1 MPSSYIKPEVV
12 LAATHGLL
20 EREIVLPQ
28 LVWRDP
34 VSNFAGAKNET
45 VSLRLPAYV
54 KANKRALRSGSTRA
68 TTDRHQRI
76 VDVRLDTD
84 IYLDTPIT
92 DEELSLDI
100 VSFGTDVLTP
110 VVNAFGRALED
121 EVSDLI
127 LGADYDLTGEAF
139 SDSTDKAIRE
149 WIISLAQQLNDAN
162 VPATERTLLVGTEIA
177 ASIQASDFF
186 STASAYSGAASML
199 SSATLSASLYGF
211 RIVVSNQL
219 PTDGAV
225 AFHRTAFALSS
236 FAPKVPDSVKWAA
249 RSAVAGI
256 GLRHVKVTDQAEVA
270 DIFKTDA
277 WVGSSTV
284 YDYGELTEGIF
295 EPSEDP
301 DIENGTDKLFVRAV
315 AVGLDDES

>member
-1 MPSSYIKPEVV
+1 MTSSYIKPEVV

-20 EREIVLPQ
+20 EREIVLPA

-54 KANKRALRSGSTRA
+54 KANKRALRSGTTRS
-68 TTDRHQRI
+68 TTDRHQRL

-84 IYLDTPIT
+84 IYLDTPIS

-110 VVNAFGRALED
+110 VVNAFGRSLED

-127 LGADYDLTGEAF
+127 LNTPYDLIGAAF
-139 SDSTDKAIRE
+139 DDSTDKAIRE
-149 WIISLAQQLNDAN
+149 WMVSLAQQLNDAN
-162 VPATERTLLVGTEIA
+162 VPVTERVLLVGTGIA
-177 ASIQASDFF
+177 ASIQASDYF
-186 STASAYSGAASML
+186 STASAFSGAASL
-199 SSATLSASLYGF
+199 LASATLSMNLYGF
-211 RIVVSNQL
+211 RVVVSNQL

-256 GLRHVKVTDQAEVA
+256 GIRHVKVTDTEEVA

-277 WVGSSTV
+277 WVGSSYV
-284 YDYGELTEGIF
+284 YDYGTLNGDIF
-295 EPSEDP
+295 EPSEEP
-301 DIENGTDKLFVRAV
+301 DIEGGTDKMFVRAV
-315 AVGLDDES
+315 AVGIGAES